1 MLGMHDDFPTIATDV
16 REAARAITGHWWLW
30 LLIGIAWLAVA
41 LVILQFEHASITTVA
56 VLFGAMFTLA
66 GLENI
71 ALARLELPYRW
82 IWALFGVLF
91 LLAGLLCFIDPDNS
105 FAGIADMLG
114 FLFLIVG
121 VWWLIRAFLERP
133 VHPRWWIGLVTGS
146 LMIVLAFWT
155 AGQFYI
161 EKVYILLV
169 LAGIWELMEGV
180 TNIMRA
186 FEIRSLHERITN
198 NV

>member
-1 MLGMHDDFPTIATDV
+1 MPDELPNIATDV
-16 REAARAITGHWWLW
+16 REAAREITAHWWLW

-41 LVILQFEHASITTVA
+41 FVILQFEHASITTVA
-56 VLFGAMFTLA
+56 LLFGAMFTLA

-71 ALARLELPYRW
+71 ALARLDLPYRW

-91 LLAGLLCFIDPDNS
+91 LLAGLLCFIDPDRS
-105 FAGIADMLG
+105 FAGIADTLG

-133 VHPRWWIGLVTGS
+133 VHPRWWIGLVAGS
-146 LMIVLAFWT
+146 LMIVVAVWT

-186 FEIRSLHERITN
+186 FEIRSLHERITR

>member
-1 MLGMHDDFPTIATDV
+1 MHDELPNIATDV
-16 REAARAITGHWWLW
+16 REAASEITGHWWLW
-30 LLIGIAWLAVA
+30 LLTGTAWLAVA

-82 IWALFGVLF
+82 IWA
-91 LLAGLLCFIDPDNS
+91 C
-105 FAGIADMLG
+105 
-114 FLFLIVG
+114 
-121 VWWLIRAFLERP
+121 LERP
-133 VHPRWWIGLVTGS
+133 AHPRWWIGLVAGL
-146 LMIVLAFWT
+146 LMIVLAVWT

-161 EKVYILLV
+161 EKAYILLV

-180 TNIMRA
+180 TNIVRA
-186 FEIRSLHERITN
+186 FEIRSLHERIAR

>member
-1 MLGMHDDFPTIATDV
+1 MHDELPTIATDV
-16 REAARAITGHWWLW
+16 REAAQEITGHWWVW
-30 LLIGIAWLAVA
+30 LLTGIAWLAVA
-41 LVILQFEHASITTVA
+41 LVILQFEHASITTVT

-91 LLAGLLCFIDPDNS
+91 LLAGLLCFIDPDSS

-114 FLFLIVG
+114 SLFLIVG

-133 VHPRWWIGLVTGS
+133 VHPRWWIGLVAGL

-155 AGQFYI
+155 VGQFYI

>member
-1 MLGMHDDFPTIATDV
+1 MHDELPNIATDV
-16 REAARAITGHWWLW
+16 REAAGELTRHWWLW
-30 LLIGIAWLAVA
+30 LLTGIGWLAVA

-71 ALARLELPYRW
+71 ALARLDLPYRW

-91 LLAGLLCFIDPDNS
+91 LLAGVLCFIDPDKS

-133 VHPRWWIGLVTGS
+133 VHPRWWIGLVSGA
-146 LMIVLAFWT
+146 LMFVLAFWT

>member
-1 MLGMHDDFPTIATDV
+1 MHDELPNIATDV
-16 REAARAITGHWWLW
+16 REAARELTGYWWVW
-30 LLIGIAWLAVA
+30 LATGIAWLFVA
-41 LVILQFEHASITTVA
+41 LVILQFEDASITSVA

-91 LLAGLLCFIDPDNS
+91 LVAGLLCFIDPDNS

-133 VHPRWWIGLVTGS
+133 VHPRWWIGVVAGS
-146 LMIVLAFWT
+146 LMIVLAFWI

-161 EKVYILLV
+161 EKVYLLLV
-169 LAGIWELMEGV
+169 LAGVWELMEGV

-198 NV
+198 DV

>member
-1 MLGMHDDFPTIATDV
+1 MHDELPNIATEV
-16 REAARAITGHWWLW
+16 REAAQEITGHWWVW
-30 LLIGIAWLAVA
+30 LLTGIAWLAVA
-41 LVILQFEHASITTVA
+41 LVILQFEHASITTVT

-91 LLAGLLCFIDPDNS
+91 LLAGLLCFVDPDSS

-114 FLFLIVG
+114 LLFLIVG

-133 VHPRWWIGLVTGS
+133 VHSRWWIGLVAGL

-186 FEIRSLHERITN
+186 FEIRSLHERITK